1 MDLLSLTPQL
11 FESMT
16 FDIVT
21 TLGLRNA
28 VWRTPG
34 SDAGR
39 DIEGDY
45 FISDLS
51 GQYQAQKWYI
61 ECKRYTKSVSWPTV
75 WEKIAY
81 AQTHD
86 ADILLIVTASS
97 LSPQAVD
104 QVNTWNRTNKKPLI
118 RFWGATEIISKLNI
132 YPQIAKKYGLKS
144 IVEIRSDIFL
154 PSMDL
159 LMRITNSLYPD
170 VERISNRRISLI
182 HSVSELISI
191 RMLDVKEGDTFFFQ
205 GHEDDD
211 YFDWCSNYKSYLAK
225 FDKYATRALLAY
237 IYFTMREYPVL
248 SQNLTLDLKIGLPRD
263 LIESE
268 ENHIRIISYLSNFNL
283 IFESKT
289 IVLSL
294 IQEESNGQ

>member
-1 MDLLSLTPQL
+1 
-11 FESMT
+11 MT

-39 DIEGDY
+39 DIEGEY

-51 GQYQAQKWYI
+51 GQYQTQKWYI
-61 ECKRYTKSVSWPTV
+61 ECKRYTNSVSWPTV

-86 ADILLIVTASS
+86 ADILLIVTTSS

-104 QVNTWNRTNKKPLI
+104 QVNIWNRSNKKPII
-118 RFWGATEIISKLNI
+118 RFWGATEVVSKLNI

-144 IVEIRSDIFL
+144 IVETRSDIFL
-154 PSMDL
+154 PSIDL
-159 LMRITNSLYPD
+159 LMRITNSLDPD
-170 VERISNRRISLI
+170 AERFSNKRISLI

-191 RMLDVKEGDTFFFQ
+191 RMLNIKDDDRFLFQ
-205 GHEDDD
+205 HHKDED
-211 YFDWCSNYKSYLAK
+211 YFDWCSDYKSYLAR

-237 IYFTMREYPVL
+237 IYFTMSKYPEL
-248 SQNLTLDLKIGLPRD
+248 SQNSVSDLKIKLHRD
-263 LIESE
+263 LINAE
-268 ENHIRIISYLSNFNL
+268 ENHIRIILDLSNFNAT
-283 IFESKT
+283 FESNT

-294 IQEESNGQ
+294 TQEESNG